1 LEQPERK
8 SNKVLREGEWIEL
21 IDHKER
27 VYSLVLK
34 KGAKFQFSGD
44 FLPHDDL
51 IGKEEGGKALFP
63 SGREMTVLRP
73 TYGEYVLHMPRG
85 AQVIYPKD
93 TGQILMLA
101 DIYPGATVLEAGIGS
116 GALSMAIL
124 RSIGPTGTLISYEV
138 REDFATRARLNIE
151 QFMQTPYNLIIKNQD
166 VYKEITETD
175 LDRVVLDVPEPWQVV
190 PHLKGA
196 LRSGGLFLSYLPTII
211 QVVQLVETL
220 RREKGFFQI
229 NVSESLVRGWNVD
242 GMSVRPDHR
251 MVAHTAFLTTARR
264 IDR

>member
-1 LEQPERK
+1 MERLE
-8 SNKVLREGEWIEL
+8 SNSGKTLREGEWIEL

-27 VYSLVLK
+27 VYSLILK

-44 FLPHDDL
+44 FLSHDDL
-51 IGKEEGGKALFP
+51 IGKEEGEKAVFP

-101 DIYPGATVLEAGIGS
+101 DIYPGAKVLEAGIGS
-116 GALSMAIL
+116 GALAMAIL

-138 REDFATRARLNIE
+138 REDFATRAKLNIE
-151 QFMQTPYNLIIKNQD
+151 QFMQTPYNLLIKNQD

-190 PHLKGA
+190 PHLKYA
-196 LRSGGLFLSYLPTII
+196 LRTGGIFLSYLPTII

-229 NVSESLVRGWNVD
+229 SVSESLVRGWNVD

-264 IDR
+264 VNR